1 MAAARENINTPLV
14 FTISAVFVIIVLVS
28 VLLLEALFYRMEQD
42 EVARKLASG
51 ANDALVVEQDLQR
64 ADMNGYRWLDQEKD
78 VMQIPIGLAMELIAQ
93 EGLGPQGAAASE

>member
-78 VMQIPIGLAMELIAQ
+78 VVQIPIGRAMELIAQ
-93 EGLGPQGAAASE
+93 KGLGPQGAAASE

>member
-14 FTISAVFVIIVLVS
+14 FTISAVFVIIVLLS

-51 ANDALVVEQDLQR
+51 ANDALVIEQDLQR

-78 VMQIPIGLAMELIAQ
+78 VVQIPIGRAMELIAQ